1 MKSSKQKITFK
12 VIIGYITLGVLVAIS
27 GYLLLS
33 EVKTYLKT
41 QNEDVFDRTKILKTG
56 SLIADI
62 YENESLARA
71 AIQLNSQEK
80 YDDYILKNDLLLQK
94 IDSLNA
100 FVSSTYQKELL
111 DSIKLVFNNKLKNMN
126 DLKAIKLEN
135 SSEITLNNA
144 ITKLNSIDGLLGKLN
159 ITDFVENPNTLNAKT
174 KQNLTEY
181 VELLNKYRP
190 VDTLVTKNQKKI
202 DSLVTVSR
210 VLLKNV
216 QTKTLAQ
223 KISLQNKEQEL
234 VEIDLTAS
242 KHLKNLLQTLESEVL
257 AYDYAI
263 QQSRNETLDRSISIL
278 ISLAIVSFI
287 SVIIFSLLILNDF
300 WKAQRFREE
309 LEIANKKT
317 SNLLKSREQLISMV
331 SHDLRSPLGTI
342 TGYSEL
348 LQTVKEKTK
357 LEYYSKNIKNAAT
370 YMAKL
375 VDDLLEFSK
384 LEHGNINVESVPFNL
399 KNSIQEVC
407 TQVQTHNIKSP
418 VSLQINY
425 GNDCPKTVVSDPFRI
440 KQILFNLV
448 ENAYKF
454 TEKGTITV
462 AVKIKKQVN
471 KKQLQIVVTD
481 TGIGISKSQQHLI
494 FKEFTQA
501 SNSTKSLKNGFGLGL
516 TISKK
521 IAKVLHGDL
530 TLASKINEGSAF
542 TLSIPY
548 KAAPTLEES
557 KNTSALKTIVV
568 IDDDD
573 TLRQLIKDILE
584 KQEIEVFDFQNAK
597 TALAQLPNIAY
608 DLIITDIQL
617 PKMNGFHFLE
627 TIKKT
632 AYHKNK
638 PVIAMTGRAHLETS
652 HYTNNGFSAVLIKP
666 FSPQKL
672 LRTLSTYFS
681 INIDSE
687 TSKTKTTSYNKSD
700 LYNVKSLASFLG
712 DDQESIRETMLSFIK
727 DTKQNQKE
735 LEQAFILK
743 DIITINH
750 LSHKMLSMFNQLK
763 IETILPY
770 LLYFE
775 HSEIV
780 DQEQF
785 ETLTDH
791 LTTLIQTLENDFN
804 RD

>member
-12 VIIGYITLGVLVAIS
+12 VIIGYITLGVLVVIS

-33 EVKTYLKT
+33 EVKTYLQT

-80 YDDYILKNDLLLQK
+80 YDDYILKNDLLLLK

-100 FVSSTYQKELL
+100 FVSSDYQKQIL

-126 DLKAIKLEN
+126 ELKAIKLEN
-135 SSEITLNNA
+135 SSETTLNNA
-144 ITKLNSIDGLLGKLN
+144 ITKLNFIDGLLGKLN
-159 ITDFVENPNTLNAKT
+159 INDFVENPNALNAKT
-174 KQNLTEY
+174 KKNLIEY

-202 DSLVTVSR
+202 DSLVSVSR
-210 VLLKNV
+210 ALLKNV

-223 KISLQNKEQEL
+223 KTSLQNKEQEL

-257 AYDYAI
+257 AYDYTI
-263 QQSRNETLDRSISIL
+263 QKSRNETLDRSISIL

-300 WKAQRFREE
+300 WKAQRYREE
-309 LEIANKKT
+309 LEIANEKT

-357 LEYYSKNIKNAAT
+357 LKYYSLNIKNAAT

-384 LEHGNINVESVPFNL
+384 LEHGNISIESVAFNL

-407 TQVQTHNIKSP
+407 LQVQSHTTKSP
-418 VSLQINY
+418 VTLQIDYNK
-425 GNDCPKTVVSDPFRI
+425 NCPEIIVSDPFRI

-454 TEKGTITV
+454 TENGTITV
-462 AVKIKKQVN
+462 AVRLHEHED
-471 KKQLQIVVTD
+471 KKQLHITVSD

-501 SNSTKSLKNGFGLGL
+501 TNSTKSLKSGFGLGL

-521 IAKVLHGDL
+521 IATLLQGDL
-530 TLASKINEGSAF
+530 TLTSKLNAGSTF

-548 KAAPTLEES
+548 TAAPDTEKQKS
-557 KNTSALKTIVV
+557 KPILKTVVV

-584 KQEIEVFDFQNAK
+584 RQKVKVYDFENAQIAL
-597 TALAQLPNIAY
+597 TALPDIAY
-608 DLIITDIQL
+608 DLILTDIQL
-617 PKMNGFHFLE
+617 PKMNGFYFLE
-627 TIKKT
+627 TLKNSDF
-632 AYHKNK
+632 HKNN
-638 PVIAMTGRAHLETS
+638 PVIAMTGRTRLEAS
-652 HYTNNGFSAVLIKP
+652 HYTNSGFSAVLIKP
-666 FSPQKL
+666 FSPE
-672 LRTLSTYFS
+672 TLNKILADYFS
-681 INIDSE
+681 F
-687 TSKTKTTSYNKSD
+687 TSNQVTPKVTPHQTSD
-700 LYNVKSLASFLG
+700 LYSLKNLISFLG
-712 DDQESIRETMLSFIK
+712 DDKQSIEETMRNFTK
-727 DTKQNQKE
+727 DTKNN
-735 LEQAFILK
+735 LEALEAAFIRK
-743 DIITINH
+743 DLSDINQI
-750 LSHKMLSMFNQLK
+750 SHKMLSMFNQLE
-763 IETILPY
+763 IESILPY
-770 LLYFE
+770 LHYFE
-775 HSEIV
+775 SAKSADNVE
-780 DQEQF
+780 F
-785 ETLTDH
+785 NSFKTH
-791 LTTLIQTLENDFN
+791 LKVLIESLENDFN
-804 RD
+804 

>member
-12 VIIGYITLGVLVAIS
+12 VIIGYITLGVLVVIS

-33 EVKTYLKT
+33 EVKTYLQT

-80 YDDYILKNDLLLQK
+80 YDDYILKNDLLLLK

-100 FVSSTYQKELL
+100 FVSSAYQKQIL

-126 DLKAIKLEN
+126 ELKAIKLEN
-135 SSEITLNNA
+135 SSETTLNNA

-159 ITDFVENPNTLNAKT
+159 INDFVENPNALNAKT
-174 KQNLTEY
+174 KKNLIEY

-202 DSLVTVSR
+202 DSLVSVSR
-210 VLLKNV
+210 ALLKNV

-223 KISLQNKEQEL
+223 KTSLQNKEQEL

-257 AYDYAI
+257 AYDYTI
-263 QQSRNETLDRSISIL
+263 QKSRNETLDRSISIL

-300 WKAQRFREE
+300 WKAQRYREE
-309 LEIANKKT
+309 LEIANEKT

-357 LEYYSKNIKNAAT
+357 LKYYSLNIKNAAT

-384 LEHGNINVESVPFNL
+384 LEHGNISIESVAFNL

-407 TQVQTHNIKSP
+407 LQVQSHTTKSP
-418 VSLQINY
+418 VTLQIDYNK
-425 GNDCPKTVVSDPFRI
+425 NCPETIVSDPFRI

-454 TEKGTITV
+454 TENGTITV
-462 AVKIKKQVN
+462 AVRLHEHED
-471 KKQLQIVVTD
+471 KKQLHITVSD

-501 SNSTKSLKNGFGLGL
+501 TNSTKSLKSGFGLGL

-521 IAKVLHGDL
+521 IATLLQGDL
-530 TLASKINEGSAF
+530 TLTSKLNAGSTF

-548 KAAPTLEES
+548 TAAPDTEKQKS
-557 KNTSALKTIVV
+557 KPILKTVVV

-584 KQEIEVFDFQNAK
+584 RQKVKVYDFENAQIAL
-597 TALAQLPNIAY
+597 TALPDIAY
-608 DLIITDIQL
+608 DLILTDIQL

-627 TIKKT
+627 TLKNSDF
-632 AYHKNK
+632 HKNN
-638 PVIAMTGRAHLETS
+638 PVIAMTGRTRLEAS
-652 HYTNNGFSAVLIKP
+652 HYTNSGFSAVLIKP
-666 FSPQKL
+666 FSPD
-672 LRTLSTYFS
+672 TLNKTLADYFS
-681 INIDSE
+681 F
-687 TSKTKTTSYNKSD
+687 TSNQVTPKVTPHQTSD
-700 LYNVKSLASFLG
+700 LYSLKNLISFLG
-712 DDQESIRETMLSFIK
+712 DDKQSIEETMRNFTK
-727 DTKQNQKE
+727 DTKNN
-735 LEQAFILK
+735 LEALEAAFIRK
-743 DIITINH
+743 DLSNINQI
-750 LSHKMLSMFNQLK
+750 SHKMLSMFNQLE
-763 IETILPY
+763 IESILPY
-770 LLYFE
+770 LHYFE
-775 HSEIV
+775 SAKSADNVE
-780 DQEQF
+780 F
-785 ETLTDH
+785 NSFKTH
-791 LTTLIQTLENDFN
+791 LKVLIESLENDFN
-804 RD
+804 

>member
-12 VIIGYITLGVLVAIS
+12 VIIGYITLGVLVVIS

-33 EVKTYLKT
+33 EVKTYLQT

-80 YDDYILKNDLLLQK
+80 YDDYILKNDLLLLK

-100 FVSSTYQKELL
+100 FVSSDYQKQIL

-126 DLKAIKLEN
+126 ELKAIKLEN
-135 SSEITLNNA
+135 SSETTLNNA

-159 ITDFVENPNTLNAKT
+159 INDFVENPNALNAKT
-174 KQNLTEY
+174 KKNLIEY

-202 DSLVTVSR
+202 DSLVSVSR
-210 VLLKNV
+210 ALLKNV

-223 KISLQNKEQEL
+223 KTSLQNKEQEL

-257 AYDYAI
+257 AYDYTI
-263 QQSRNETLDRSISIL
+263 QKSRNETLDRSISIL

-300 WKAQRFREE
+300 WKAQRYREE
-309 LEIANKKT
+309 LEIANEKT

-357 LEYYSKNIKNAAT
+357 LKYYSLNIKNAAT

-384 LEHGNINVESVPFNL
+384 LEHGNISIESVAFNL

-407 TQVQTHNIKSP
+407 LQVQSHTTKSP
-418 VSLQINY
+418 VTLQIDYNK
-425 GNDCPKTVVSDPFRI
+425 NCPEIIVSDPFRI

-454 TEKGTITV
+454 TENGTITV
-462 AVKIKKQVN
+462 AVRLHEHED
-471 KKQLQIVVTD
+471 KKQLHITVSD

-501 SNSTKSLKNGFGLGL
+501 TNSTKSLKSGFGLGL

-521 IAKVLHGDL
+521 IATLLQGDL
-530 TLASKINEGSAF
+530 TLTSKLNVGSTF

-548 KAAPTLEES
+548 TAAPDTEKQKS
-557 KNTSALKTIVV
+557 KPILKTVVV

-584 KQEIEVFDFQNAK
+584 RQKVKVYDFENAQIAL
-597 TALAQLPNIAY
+597 TALPDIAY
-608 DLIITDIQL
+608 DLILTDIQL
-617 PKMNGFHFLE
+617 PKMNGFYFLE
-627 TIKKT
+627 TLKNSDF
-632 AYHKNK
+632 HKNN
-638 PVIAMTGRAHLETS
+638 PVIAMTGRTRLEAS
-652 HYTNNGFSAVLIKP
+652 HYTNSGFSAVLIKP
-666 FSPQKL
+666 FSPE
-672 LRTLSTYFS
+672 TLNKTLADYFS
-681 INIDSE
+681 F
-687 TSKTKTTSYNKSD
+687 TSNQVPPKVTPHQTSD
-700 LYNVKSLASFLG
+700 LYSLKNLISFLG
-712 DDQESIRETMLSFIK
+712 DDKQSIEETMRNFTK
-727 DTKQNQKE
+727 DTKNN
-735 LEQAFILK
+735 LEALEAAFIRK
-743 DIITINH
+743 DLSDINQI
-750 LSHKMLSMFNQLK
+750 SHKMLSMFNQLE
-763 IETILPY
+763 IESILPY
-770 LLYFE
+770 LHYFE
-775 HSEIV
+775 SAKSADNVE
-780 DQEQF
+780 F
-785 ETLTDH
+785 NSFKTH
-791 LTTLIQTLENDFN
+791 LKVLIESLENDFN
-804 RD
+804 

>member
-300 WKAQRFREE
+300 WKAQRFR
-309 LEIANKKT
+309 
-317 SNLLKSREQLISMV
+317 
-331 SHDLRSPLGTI
+331 
-342 TGYSEL
+342 
-348 LQTVKEKTK
+348 
-357 LEYYSKNIKNAAT
+357 
-370 YMAKL
+370 
-375 VDDLLEFSK
+375 
-384 LEHGNINVESVPFNL
+384 
-399 KNSIQEVC
+399 
-407 TQVQTHNIKSP
+407 
-418 VSLQINY
+418 
-425 GNDCPKTVVSDPFRI
+425 
-440 KQILFNLV
+440 
-448 ENAYKF
+448 
-454 TEKGTITV
+454 
-462 AVKIKKQVN
+462 
-471 KKQLQIVVTD
+471 
-481 TGIGISKSQQHLI
+481 
-494 FKEFTQA
+494 
-501 SNSTKSLKNGFGLGL
+501 
-516 TISKK
+516 
-521 IAKVLHGDL
+521 
-530 TLASKINEGSAF
+530 
-542 TLSIPY
+542 
-548 KAAPTLEES
+548 
-557 KNTSALKTIVV
+557 
-568 IDDDD
+568 
-573 TLRQLIKDILE
+573 
-584 KQEIEVFDFQNAK
+584 
-597 TALAQLPNIAY
+597 
-608 DLIITDIQL
+608 
-617 PKMNGFHFLE
+617 
-627 TIKKT
+627 
-632 AYHKNK
+632 
-638 PVIAMTGRAHLETS
+638 
-652 HYTNNGFSAVLIKP
+652 
-666 FSPQKL
+666 
-672 LRTLSTYFS
+672 
-681 INIDSE
+681 
-687 TSKTKTTSYNKSD
+687 
-700 LYNVKSLASFLG
+700 
-712 DDQESIRETMLSFIK
+712 
-727 DTKQNQKE
+727 
-735 LEQAFILK
+735 
-743 DIITINH
+743 
-750 LSHKMLSMFNQLK
+750 
-763 IETILPY
+763 
-770 LLYFE
+770 
-775 HSEIV
+775 
-780 DQEQF
+780 
-785 ETLTDH
+785 
-791 LTTLIQTLENDFN
+791 
-804 RD
+804 

>member
-12 VIIGYITLGVLVAIS
+12 VIIGYITLGILVAIS

-94 IDSLNA
+94 IDSLNT

-309 LEIANKKT
+309 LEIANEKT

-407 TQVQTHNIKSP
+407 AQVQTQNIKSP

-425 GNDCPKTVVSDPFRI
+425 EDDCPKTVVSDPFRI

-462 AVKIKKQVN
+462 TVKIKKQAN

-481 TGIGISKSQQHLI
+481 TGIGISKSQQDLI
-494 FKEFTQA
+494 FNEFTQA

-521 IAKVLHGDL
+521 IAKVLQGDL
-530 TLASKINEGSAF
+530 TLASKINEGSSF

-548 KAAPTLEES
+548 KAAPAAEKS

-584 KQEIEVFDFQNAK
+584 KKEILVYDFQNAK
-597 TALAQLPNIAY
+597 TALTQLPDIAY

-638 PVIAMTGRAHLETS
+638 PVIAMTGRAHLEAS
-652 HYTNNGFSAVLIKP
+652 HYTSNGFSSVLIKP

-672 LRTLSTYFS
+672 TRTLSAYFT
-681 INIDSE
+681 INNDIK
-687 TSKTKTTSYNKSD
+687 TSKISTATHNKSD
-700 LYNVKSLASFLG
+700 LYSLNSLVAFLG
-712 DDQESIRETMLSFIK
+712 DDEQSIQETLRNFTK
-727 DTKQNQKE
+727 DTKQNKTALEKAFKE
-735 LEQAFILK
+735 R
-743 DIITINH
+743 DISAVNH
-750 LSHKMLSMFNQLK
+750 ISHRMLSMFNQLE
-763 IETILPY
+763 IETVLPY
-770 LLYFE
+770 LRYFE
-775 HSEIV
+775 STKTIE
-780 DQEQF
+780 DDEF
-785 ETLTDH
+785 EAFNAH
-791 LTTLIQTLENDFN
+791 LESLIKTLEDDF
-804 RD
+804 

>member
-12 VIIGYITLGVLVAIS
+12 VIIGYITLGVLVVIS

-33 EVKTYLKT
+33 EVKTYLQT

-80 YDDYILKNDLLLQK
+80 YDDYILKNDLLLLK

-100 FVSSTYQKELL
+100 FVSSDYQKQIL
-111 DSIKLVFNNKLKNMN
+111 DSIKLVFNNKLQNMN
-126 DLKAIKLEN
+126 ELKAIKLEN
-135 SSEITLNNA
+135 SSETTLNNA

-159 ITDFVENPNTLNAKT
+159 INDFVENPNALNAKT
-174 KQNLTEY
+174 KKNLIEY

-202 DSLVTVSR
+202 DSLVSVSR
-210 VLLKNV
+210 ALLKNV

-223 KISLQNKEQEL
+223 KTSLQNKEQEL

-257 AYDYAI
+257 AYDYTI
-263 QQSRNETLDRSISIL
+263 QKSRNETLDRSISIL

-300 WKAQRFREE
+300 WKAQRYREE
-309 LEIANKKT
+309 LEIANEKT

-357 LEYYSKNIKNAAT
+357 LKYYSLNIKNAAT

-384 LEHGNINVESVPFNL
+384 LEHGNISIESVAFNL

-407 TQVQTHNIKSP
+407 LQVQPHTTKSP
-418 VSLQINY
+418 VTLQIDYNK
-425 GNDCPKTVVSDPFRI
+425 NCPEIIVSDPFRI

-454 TEKGTITV
+454 TENGTITV
-462 AVKIKKQVN
+462 AVRLHEHED
-471 KKQLQIVVTD
+471 KKQLHITVSD

-501 SNSTKSLKNGFGLGL
+501 TNSTKSLKSGFGLGL

-521 IAKVLHGDL
+521 IATLLQGDL
-530 TLASKINEGSAF
+530 TLTSKLNAGSTF

-548 KAAPTLEES
+548 TAAPDTEKQKS
-557 KNTSALKTIVV
+557 KPILKTVVV

-584 KQEIEVFDFQNAK
+584 RQKVKVYDFENAQIAL
-597 TALAQLPNIAY
+597 TALPDIAY
-608 DLIITDIQL
+608 DLILTDIQL

-627 TIKKT
+627 TLKNSDF
-632 AYHKNK
+632 HKNN
-638 PVIAMTGRAHLETS
+638 PVIAMTGRTRLEAS
-652 HYTNNGFSAVLIKP
+652 HYTNSGFSAVLIKP
-666 FSPQKL
+666 FSPE
-672 LRTLSTYFS
+672 TLNKTLADYFS
-681 INIDSE
+681 F
-687 TSKTKTTSYNKSD
+687 TSNQVTPKVTPHQTSDHY
-700 LYNVKSLASFLG
+700 SLKNLISFLG
-712 DDQESIRETMLSFIK
+712 DDKQSIEETMRNFTK
-727 DTKQNQKE
+727 DTKNN
-735 LEQAFILK
+735 LEALEAAFIRK
-743 DIITINH
+743 DLSNINQI
-750 LSHKMLSMFNQLK
+750 SHKMLSMFNQLE
-763 IETILPY
+763 IESILPY
-770 LLYFE
+770 LHYFE
-775 HSEIV
+775 SAKSADNVE
-780 DQEQF
+780 F
-785 ETLTDH
+785 NSFKTH
-791 LTTLIQTLENDFN
+791 LKVLIESLENDFN
-804 RD
+804 

>member
-33 EVKTYLKT
+33 EVKTYLIT

-100 FVSSTYQKELL
+100 FVSNTYQKELL

-135 SSEITLNNA
+135 SSEITLKNA

-202 DSLVTVSR
+202 DSLVSVSR

-300 WKAQRFREE
+300 WKAQRYREE
-309 LEIANKKT
+309 LEIANEKT

-348 LQTVKEKTK
+348 LQTVKEKKK
-357 LEYYSKNIKNAAT
+357 LDYYSKNIKNAAT

-399 KNSIQEVC
+399 KSSIEDVC
-407 TQVQTHNIKSP
+407 SLVQTNNIKSP
-418 VSLQINY
+418 VSLRVNFDDNFPETII
-425 GNDCPKTVVSDPFRI
+425 SDPFRI

-462 AVKIKKQVN
+462 AVKLKDNAN
-471 KKQLQIVVTD
+471 KKQLHIIVTD

-494 FKEFTQA
+494 FNEFTQA

-521 IAKVLHGDL
+521 IAKLLQGDL
-530 TLASKINEGSAF
+530 TLASTLNEGSSF

-548 KAAPTLEES
+548 KAAAGKS
-557 KNTSALKTIVV
+557 INTSALKTIVV

-573 TLRQLIKDILE
+573 TLRQLIKEVLEKKDIL
-584 KQEIEVFDFQNAK
+584 VYDFQNAK
-597 TALAQLPNIAY
+597 TALTELPNIAY

-638 PVIAMTGRAHLETS
+638 PVIAMTGRAHLEAN
-652 HYTNNGFSAVLIKP
+652 HYTSNGFSSVLIKP

-672 LRTLSTYFS
+672 TRTLSSYFS
-681 INIDSE
+681 ISSDN
-687 TSKTKTTSYNKSD
+687 KTPKVTIRTQNKSE
-700 LYNVKSLASFLG
+700 LYSLKSLVAFLG
-712 DDQESIRETMLSFIK
+712 DDEPSIQETLRNFTR
-727 DTKQNQKE
+727 DTKQNTTE
-735 LEQAFILK
+735 LESAIK
-743 DIITINH
+743 ESDISAINH
-750 LSHKMLSMFNQLK
+750 ISHRMLSMFNQLE
-763 IETILPY
+763 IETVLPY
-770 LLYFE
+770 LRYFE
-775 HSEIV
+775 RAKTVNKEK
-780 DQEQF
+780 F
-785 ETLTDH
+785 EALKMH
-791 LTTLIQTLENDFN
+791 LESLIKTLEDDFN
-804 RD
+804 

>member
-1 MKSSKQKITFK
+1 
-12 VIIGYITLGVLVAIS
+12 
-27 GYLLLS
+27 
-33 EVKTYLKT
+33 
-41 QNEDVFDRTKILKTG
+41 
-56 SLIADI
+56 
-62 YENESLARA
+62 
-71 AIQLNSQEK
+71 
-80 YDDYILKNDLLLQK
+80 
-94 IDSLNA
+94 
-100 FVSSTYQKELL
+100 
-111 DSIKLVFNNKLKNMN
+111 
-126 DLKAIKLEN
+126 
-135 SSEITLNNA
+135 
-144 ITKLNSIDGLLGKLN
+144 
-159 ITDFVENPNTLNAKT
+159 
-174 KQNLTEY
+174 
-181 VELLNKYRP
+181 
-190 VDTLVTKNQKKI
+190 
-202 DSLVTVSR
+202 
-210 VLLKNV
+210 
-216 QTKTLAQ
+216 
-223 KISLQNKEQEL
+223 
-234 VEIDLTAS
+234 
-242 KHLKNLLQTLESEVL
+242 
-257 AYDYAI
+257 
-263 QQSRNETLDRSISIL
+263 
-278 ISLAIVSFI
+278 
-287 SVIIFSLLILNDF
+287 
-300 WKAQRFREE
+300 
-309 LEIANKKT
+309 
-317 SNLLKSREQLISMV
+317 MV

-399 KNSIQEVC
+399 KNSIKEVC

-425 GNDCPKTVVSDPFRI
+425 EDDCPKTVVSDPFRI

-462 AVKIKKQVN
+462 AVKIKKQAN

-521 IAKVLHGDL
+521 IAKVLDGDL
-530 TLASKINEGSAF
+530 TLTSKINEGSAF

-548 KAAPTLEES
+548 KAAPTVEES
-557 KNTSALKTIVV
+557 KNTFALKTIVV

-597 TALAQLPNIAY
+597 TALAQLPDITY

-672 LRTLSTYFS
+672 LRTLSKIS
-681 INIDSE
+681 L
-687 TSKTKTTSYNKSD
+687 KKTTKKN
-700 LYNVKSLASFLG
+700 LLLT
-712 DDQESIRETMLSFIK
+712 RLTRL
-727 DTKQNQKE
+727 
-735 LEQAFILK
+735 
-743 DIITINH
+743 IITEPKPRN
-750 LSHKMLSMFNQLK
+750 
-763 IETILPY
+763 Y
-770 LLYFE
+770 
-775 HSEIV
+775 
-780 DQEQF
+780 
-785 ETLTDH
+785 
-791 LTTLIQTLENDFN
+791 
-804 RD
+804 